1 MLHPLAR
8 PDRDE
13 ALKLAKQFNDQL
25 RPEGWEL
32 VEEQKIAGRPRFS
45 YRTYSQIDGRALLR
59 ARTVADAMAAGS
71 MEKEIERME
80 RGINSDPA
88 LAIGTAKELV
98 ETCCK
103 YILDQ
108 RGVTY
113 SRGADI
119 GDLTKLVV
127 KCLKLVPDGIP
138 EAARGADNIKMIL
151 RTLSTL
157 THNLAELRS
166 MYGTGHGR
174 RPGLKGLQPRHARLA
189 VGAAVTFIEFVS
201 ETHLH
206 QLELEPISLESAVG
220 RLGRVGDEAYD
231 P

>member
-1 MLHPLAR
+1 
-8 PDRDE
+8 
-13 ALKLAKQFNDQL
+13 
-25 RPEGWEL
+25 
-32 VEEQKIAGRPRFS
+32 
-45 YRTYSQIDGRALLR
+45 
-59 ARTVADAMAAGS
+59 MAAGS

-80 RGINSDPA
+80 RGVNSDPA

-108 RGVTY
+108 RGVIY

-201 ETHLH
+201 ETHLN
-206 QLELEPISLESAVG
+206 QLELGSVIMETTQST
-220 RLGRVGDEAYD
+220 D
-231 P
+231 